1 MRVVGLASLLLA
13 LGFLAAAK
21 GRYTV
26 QPVDERG
33 PLSRTV
39 AYAALG
45 LLFGFAALALIP
57 GER

>member
-1 MRVVGLASLLLA
+1 MRVVGLACLVLA

-39 AYAALG
+39 AYVALG
-45 LLFGFAALALIP
+45 LLFALAAFAPIR